1 MTDLSR
7 RELMKGGGSVAAG
20 TPFMLPGAIGESVFA
35 PGVEARTTLFG
46 GFDADGIPAGVNS
59 DPKWVVSTGDT
70 AAVTDWADGH
80 DRRLIRSTDT
90 EGGRVVVSAPP
101 EEIGA
106 VSSLWESGLVQA
118 VDVDRVDVVREFSV
132 NPVSL
137 TESLSDLPTPPG
149 DWMVSALPEHELNR
163 GVAVGEDVEPA
174 SMSEVKDA
182 LNVPDTTATGKGI
195 TVAVLDTGVNYDSSL
210 YGSRIVAGR
219 DVLEGADIDPSTDD
233 YSATA
238 NTNLHGDWVASAVA
252 SSTTGIAPDAEIV
265 PVKVLGDDGSGD
277 TESIL
282 DGIQYAAEQ
291 GADILVMSLGTPVR
305 TPDVEDEL
313 TRVLK
318 NEGVTAAFIAAGNS
332 RPSTRYVSSPASE
345 PDTVTV
351 GATTTDAPS
360 DAMSAYFSCV
370 GNRPET
376 GAGVDV
382 AAPGMQ
388 ISTDVADSTGSVIS
402 KELTGTSMAAPIA
415 AGVGALMLSSNS
427 EVVGDPVLFR
437 QEIRDAAVPVPA
449 ASESEVGAGMVD
461 ASLAESLGESENKQM
476 DVQDDLAAYRGATNK
491 LLPKVWGVTGRD
503 FPEDFDE

>member
-1 MTDLSR
+1 
-7 RELMKGGGSVAAG
+7 MKGGGSVAAG
-20 TPFMLPGAIGESVFA
+20 APFLLPTSMSESVFA

-46 GFDADGIPAGVNS
+46 GFDADGVPAGVNS

-70 AAVTDWADGH
+70 AEVTDWADGH

-90 EGGRVVVSAPP
+90 EGGRVVVSAPA

-106 VSSLWESGLVQA
+106 ASSLWSSGLVQA
-118 VDVDRVDVVREFSV
+118 VDVDRVDVVREFAV
-132 NPVSL
+132 DPVESL
-137 TESLSDLPTPPG
+137 TQSVSDVPTPPG
-149 DWMVSALPEHELNR
+149 DWMVSALPEYEINR

-174 SMSEVKDA
+174 SMSAVKDV
-182 LNVPDTTATGKGI
+182 LNVPDTTATGEGI

-219 DVLEGADIDPSTDD
+219 NVLEETDIDPSTDD
-233 YSATA
+233 YSATQ

-252 SSTTGIAPDAEIV
+252 SSTTGIAPDADVI

-277 TESIL
+277 TEFIL
-282 DGIQYAAEQ
+282 DGIQYAANQ
-291 GADILVMSLGTPVR
+291 GADILVMSLGTPMR

-313 TRVLK
+313 TRVMSE
-318 NEGVTAAFIAAGNS
+318 EGVTGAFVAAGNS

-345 PDTVTV
+345 PDTITV
-351 GATTTDAPS
+351 GATTTDSPT

-370 GNRPET
+370 GDRPET

-388 ISTDVADSTGSVIS
+388 IRTDVADSTGTVTS
-402 KELTGTSMAAPIA
+402 KELSGTSMAAPIA

-437 QEIRDAAVPVPA
+437 KSMRDAAVPVPA

-491 LLPKVWGVTGRD
+491 LLPKVWGATGREFPKD
-503 FPEDFDE
+503 FSQ